1 MTTVS
6 PCGQLSCTVVLPV
19 LQTSVV
25 KESLTCG
32 LHCLPK
38 KRTANID
45 GAVPAGVSESIT
57 AKEIVAG
64 SKCSP
69 QAPHRSRQDVRVQEA

>member
-6 PCGQLSCTVVLPV
+6 PCGQLSCTVVL
-19 LQTSVV
+19 LCCRRVV

-38 KRTANID
+38 KIMVNVD

-69 QAPHRSRQDVRVQEA
+69 QAPHGS